1 MPGGADEVFKHS
13 QTGKQTFVIK
23 GEKVP
28 NAAGIR
34 RVLAMLGG
42 PTATYE
48 EFVSGAHANLRG
60 GLDRGGIFVAL
71 DWRRIACG
79 LPEWIQGRAGFAA
92 QQPDGIGGCADSGA
106 AWAEKEG
113 CWENYAGK
121 MQPFEAAVAPPEGVR
136 RDGDVYMTL
145 FGRQGLYHAE
155 TIRRDMGGAFAEV
168 KMPGSTA
175 KAHAPMEF
183 VALKKMD

>member
-1 MPGGADEVFKHS
+1 MRRGF
-13 QTGKQTFVIK
+13 
-23 GEKVP
+23 
-28 NAAGIR
+28 AGCLRCSAVR
-34 RVLAMLGG
+34 RRRMRNLS
-42 PTATYE
+42 
-48 EFVSGAHANLRG
+48 SGAHANLRG
-60 GLDRGGIFVAL
+60 GWIVGGYLSPWIGAE
-71 DWRRIACG
+71 
-79 LPEWIQGRAGFAA
+79 LPAVFRSGFKVV
-92 QQPDGIGGCADSGA
+92 QDLLPSSLTESADVLIPGA

-168 KMPGSTA
+168 KLPGSTA

-183 VALKKMD
+183 VAL